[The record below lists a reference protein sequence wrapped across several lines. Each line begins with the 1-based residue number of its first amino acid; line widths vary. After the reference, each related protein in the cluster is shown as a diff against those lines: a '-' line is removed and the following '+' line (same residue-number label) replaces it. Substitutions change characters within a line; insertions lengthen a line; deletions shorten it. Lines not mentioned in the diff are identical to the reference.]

1 MQVVENVALISIN
14 ATLLVQLISFLVFMM
29 LFNRILIRPVR
40 KVMAEREEYLVQVR
54 EDIKEINHSYDA
66 MSQQIVD
73 QESEA
78 RKSAFKIRD
87 EISEAGQRSIGDLMM
102 RTKAEIDALRRSS
115 QEETDAQIARA
126 REKVAFEAE
135 GVADRMIE
143 ALLGRKGSS

>member
-87 EISEAGQRSIGDLMM
+87 EISEVGQRSIGDLMM